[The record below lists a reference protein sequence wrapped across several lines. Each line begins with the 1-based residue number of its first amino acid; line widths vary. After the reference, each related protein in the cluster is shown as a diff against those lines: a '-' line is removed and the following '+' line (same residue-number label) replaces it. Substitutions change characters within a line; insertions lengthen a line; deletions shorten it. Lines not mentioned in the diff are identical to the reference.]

1 MEKPKLMIA
10 SKNYGSWSLRGWL
23 LCKMAGLDFEEQ
35 IAAADDPSTR
45 AELLLLS
52 PSFLV
57 PSLTN
62 GSVKVWDTLAI
73 AEYLNELFP
82 DAGLLP
88 QDTAARALCRA
99 VSAEMHSG
107 FINLRSALP
116 MNIKGHY
123 PAFKVFAGAQADIE
137 RIVTIWRD
145 CLAASKGPYLF
156 GAKPCLADA
165 MYAPVCIRFLT
176 YGVKLDPVCAAYSQ
190 SIMAM
195 PHMGE
200 WIEAAR
206 NEPDEMTELD
216 VEF

>member
-1 MEKPKLMIA
+1 MEKPRLTIA

-35 IAAADDPSTR
+35 VAPHDDPSTR

-82 DAGLLP
+82 GAGLLP
-88 QDTAARALCRA
+88 KDAAARALCRS
-99 VSAEMHSG
+99 VSGEMHSG
-107 FINLRSALP
+107 FLNLRSALP

-123 PAFKVFAGAQADIE
+123 PAFKIFAGAQADID

-165 MYAPVCIRFLT
+165 MYAPVCTRFLT
-176 YGVKLDPVCAAYSQ
+176 YCVKLDPMCAAYCQ
-190 SIMAM
+190 SIIAM
-195 PHMGE
+195 PHMNE

-206 NEPDEMTELD
+206 NEPDEMEELD